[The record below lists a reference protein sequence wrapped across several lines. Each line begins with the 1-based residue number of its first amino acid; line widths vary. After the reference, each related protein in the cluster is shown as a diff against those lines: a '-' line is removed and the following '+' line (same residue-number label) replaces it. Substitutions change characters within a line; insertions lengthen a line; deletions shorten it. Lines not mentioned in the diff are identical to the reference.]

1 MTIDWWTAV
10 RFLHIIGAI
19 LWIGGQLTF
28 AFVIT
33 PGLRSVEPDPERLQ
47 RSQVAVARRFGIV
60 ISYVG
65 IPLMLAT
72 GFALSWH
79 VFDINKGGIPGYG
92 FWLGLKIVLF
102 LVAIGVAAVHGVLA
116 ARGNPSRSKRLADVG
131 LVLSLGILLIAVDL
145 GGG

>member
-28 AFVIT
+28 AFVVT
-33 PGLRSVEPDPERLQ
+33 PGLRSVEQDEERLHRAQ
-47 RSQVAVARRFGIV
+47 MAVARRFGNV

-65 IPLMLAT
+65 IPLQLAT
-72 GFALSWH
+72 GFALSWRA
-79 VFDINKGGIPGYG
+79 FEINKGGIPGYG
-92 FWLGLKIVLF
+92 FWLGLKIILF
-102 LVAIGVAAVHGVLA
+102 LVAILIAAVHGVLA
-116 ARGNPSRSKRLADVG
+116 ARGASGRTKRLADVG

>member
-28 AFVIT
+28 AFVVT
-33 PGLRSVEPDPERLQ
+33 PGLRSVEEDEERVHRHQ
-47 RSQVAVARRFGIV
+47 MAVARRFGGV

-65 IPLMLAT
+65 IPLQLAT
-72 GFALSWH
+72 GFALSWRM
-79 VFDINKGGIPGYG
+79 FDINKGGIPGYG
-92 FWLGLKIVLF
+92 FWLGLKIILF
-102 LVAIGVAAVHGVLA
+102 IVAILIAAVHGVLA
-116 ARGNPSRSKRLADVG
+116 ARGAAGRTKRLADVG
-131 LVLSLGILLIAVDL
+131 LVLSLGILLIAVVL

>member
-28 AFVIT
+28 ALVIT
-33 PGLRSVEPDPERLQ
+33 PGLRSVDPDPERVRANQ
-47 RSQVAVARRFGIV
+47 MAVARRFGNV

-65 IPLMLAT
+65 IPLQLGT
-72 GFALSWH
+72 GLALSWR
-79 VFDINKGGIPGYG
+79 VYDLGKDTIPDYG

-102 LVAIGVAAVHGVLA
+102 LGAIVLAAVHGIMA
-116 ARGNPSRSKRLADVG
+116 ARGASGRSRRLADSG
-131 LVLSLGILLIAVDL
+131 LALSLGILLIAVAL

>member
-33 PGLRSVEPDPERLQ
+33 PGLRNADVDPQRL
-47 RSQVAVARRFGIV
+47 RASQMAVARRFGNV

-65 IPLMLAT
+65 IPLQLGT
-72 GFALSWH
+72 GLALSWR
-79 VFDINKGGIPGYG
+79 VYDLGKDTIPDYG

-102 LVAIGVAAVHGVLA
+102 LGAIVIAAVHGIMS
-116 ARGNPSRSKRLADVG
+116 ARGSTGTSRRFADAG
-131 LVLSLGILLIAVDL
+131 MALSLGILLIAVAL